1 MMEAHDSMEEFRI
14 YVVLCG
20 KSHISVNDVH
30 KFTLE
35 EATQVRN
42 NMEAKILEKIEATDE
57 RDLKSI
63 GMLEWRLAT
72 LRIEE
77 IVLN

>member
-1 MMEAHDSMEEFRI
+1 MDEFRL
-14 YVVLCG
+14 YVVICG
-20 KSHISVNDVH
+20 KSHISVNDMH

-35 EATQVRN
+35 EAEQVRKN
-42 NMEAKILEKIEATDE
+42 YEAKLLQRLEETDE
-57 RDLKSI
+57 KDFKAVEQI
-63 GMLEWRLAT
+63 EWRLAT